1 MGAII
6 TQISQG
12 VAQTALPSPTAH
24 APTAAATAVSAAAS
38 QVLKSLKTDPVKGKV
53 PDEKRG
59 LRDPSS
65 EVEAGFAPQAVEGE
79 PEEKERVARQTNG
92 EKRQL
97 ATV

>member
-38 QVLKSLKTDPVKGKV
+38 QVL
-53 PDEKRG
+53 
-59 LRDPSS
+59 
-65 EVEAGFAPQAVEGE
+65 
-79 PEEKERVARQTNG
+79 
-92 EKRQL
+92 
-97 ATV
+97 